1 MQRLI
6 ELGTKGS
13 GRGGMRAEEGPMSPQ
28 MARLVHERLQA
39 EVQALKVKFTLCF
52 VAILFALAGAAFLWG
67 GLKQK
72 RKPKRSR
79 SSRGSLYNEDLE
91 QEPTEGQS
99 RVAKHLLRNRVRR
112 EHTRAND
119 SAWSLRGARVYTAL
133 THRPAY
139 VCSIR
144 ALHRQGRAH
153 RTPWRRGR
161 ECRAADVFQA
171 VGSSQAGACV
181 MLAHPQAMI
190 EATGW
195 RGTTAAM
202 VQRRR
207 VPGGNPEVSA
217 ACMEWLRAAGTR
229 PRGAISPSPP
239 RTRNGSNGSGD
250 VRFRTRTQMAI
261 LQQKRHQGL

>member
-1 MQRLI
+1 
-6 ELGTKGS
+6 
-13 GRGGMRAEEGPMSPQ
+13 MRAEEGPMSPQ

-72 RKPKRSR
+72 RKPRRSR
-79 SSRGSLYNEDLE
+79 SSRGSLYNEDVE
-91 QEPTEGQS
+91 QEPTAGQS

-112 EHTRAND
+112 EHTRVND
-119 SAWSLRGARVYTAL
+119 SAGSLHGARVYPAL
-133 THRPAY
+133 TRRTAY

-144 ALHRQGRAH
+144 ALQRQGRAH
-153 RTPWRRGR
+153 WTPWHRGR
-161 ECRAADVFQA
+161 ECRGADVFPQA
-171 VGSSQAGACV
+171 VGSSQAGGCV
-181 MLAHPQAMI
+181 MLAYPQAIIGAM
-190 EATGW
+190 GW

-207 VPGGNPEVSA
+207 VPGGDQEVSA
-217 ACMEWLRAAGTR
+217 ACMEFLRVAGTR